1 MVLVSEEESM
11 SEKAKIRNRLMSLDD
26 LDDVEVEETDESSI
40 IRVRHRR
47 HYAADFDF
55 VWIDGDHYV
64 GYFVDSEG
72 HRSQAVVSIWSALE
86 AIKFAALYMSLDE
99 IRAKREMR

>member
-1 MVLVSEEESM
+1 MGQQE
-11 SEKAKIRNRLMSLDD
+11 KIRNRLMSLDE
-26 LDDVEVEETDESSI
+26 LDDVEVDDEGTV

-64 GYFVDSEG
+64 GYFVSSEG
-72 HRSQAVVSIWSALE
+72 QRSQAIVSIWSALE
-86 AIKFAALYMSLDE
+86 AIKFAALYMTLDE
-99 IRAKREMR
+99 IRAKRDMR

>member
-1 MVLVSEEESM
+1 MRQKE
-11 SEKAKIRNRLMSLDD
+11 KIRNRLKSLAE
-26 LDDVEVEETDESSI
+26 LDDVEVEETDESNT

-55 VWIDGDHYV
+55 VWIEGDHYV
-64 GYFVDSEG
+64 GYFVDSDG
-72 HRSQAVVSIWSALE
+72 QRSQAIVSIWSALE
-86 AIKFAALYMSLDE
+86 AIKFAALYMTLDE